1 MRSHTHFASFAEL
14 AAHLDKLGMFRM
26 RPELG
31 KLREVLG
38 RLALPKPLAVAQV
51 AGTNGKGSTAT
62 FLAALAQA
70 HGLRTGLFTSPHF
83 VSFRERIRINGVPVS
98 EAAILAPA
106 NAVMAAGGETLTYF
120 EFVTA
125 LAAYIFSAGISASVA
140 DPLAPAESLAPVDV
154 AVMETGLGGAWDAVT
169 ALPADALAYTPIGLD
184 HCRVLGDT
192 VTAIATDKAGAI
204 RGGKP
209 VFSAAQPA
217 EALAALKSI
226 AAERGSPFFLAG
238 ERESLPDPI
247 RDGAIPLGLAGEH
260 QYTNAGLAL
269 AVWRHLARENGWDVS
284 EEKESR
290 ALATAFIPGRLQ
302 YVPASEAHGHPAL
315 LLDGAHNGHGM
326 AALGKNLA
334 AKGVAPAAVIFACLE
349 DKNPAEMAAHLRVL
363 ATGPVFVPPI
373 QGNPRALEPEQLAR
387 AIGLAA
393 VPATSMADALARARE
408 HVAAYMPVEA
418 AAHPERH
425 PVLICGSLYML
436 GDFFA
441 LRPDCLE
448 PPTQKD
454 CKP

>member
-1 MRSHTHFASFAEL
+1 MLPHTHFASFAEL
-14 AAHLDKLGMFRM
+14 AAHLDKLGLFRM

-83 VSFRERIRINGVPVS
+83 VSFRERIRIDGAPVS
-98 EAAILAPA
+98 EAAVLAPA

-125 LAAYIFSAGISASVA
+125 LAAYIFSSRVSASGA
-140 DPLAPAESLAPVDV
+140 DPLAPVDV
-154 AVMETGLGGAWDAVT
+154 AIMETGLGGAWDAVT
-169 ALPADALAYTPIGLD
+169 ALPVDALAYTPIGLD

-204 RGGKP
+204 RDGKP
-209 VFSAAQPA
+209 VFSAAQPDD
-217 EALAALKSI
+217 ALAALKNI
-226 AAERGSPFFLAG
+226 AAERGSSFSLAG

-247 RDGAIPLGLAGEH
+247 RSGAVPLGLAGEH

-269 AVWRHLARENGWDVS
+269 AVWRHLARENGWNTS
-284 EEKESR
+284 AEMESR

-302 YVPASEAHGHPAL
+302 YVPASAVHGHPAL

-334 AKGVAPAAVIFACLE
+334 AKGIAPAAVIFACLE

-373 QGNPRALEPEQLAR
+373 QGNPRALDPEHLAR

-408 HVAAYMPVEA
+408 HVAAYMPEEA

-454 CKP
+454 SKP